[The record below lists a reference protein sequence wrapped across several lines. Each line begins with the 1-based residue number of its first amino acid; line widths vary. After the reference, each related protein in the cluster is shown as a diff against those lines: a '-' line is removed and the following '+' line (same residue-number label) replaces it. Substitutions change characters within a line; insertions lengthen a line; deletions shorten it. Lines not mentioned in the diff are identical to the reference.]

1 MCLLRGQQCQWH
13 DIKKFQDTKK
23 PPKHVVNSHANY
35 FDSKFVK
42 RSTDFGFGF
51 TNIDKLL
58 MESDDDKKD
67 HIGRSEEQKS
77 SAMGGPH
84 ILGADDCVEILEI
97 EEDRNRYMN
106 IDDLLKSSDDKRDQD
121 DSVIILDY
129 DEEDS
134 DELSQGDPYR
144 STEARSSSLNDSV
157 MLLDMSEARTSMS

>member
-1 MCLLRGQQCQWH
+1 
-13 DIKKFQDTKK
+13 
-23 PPKHVVNSHANY
+23 
-35 FDSKFVK
+35 
-42 RSTDFGFGF
+42 
-51 TNIDKLL
+51 
-58 MESDDDKKD
+58 
-67 HIGRSEEQKS
+67 
-77 SAMGGPH
+77 
-84 ILGADDCVEILEI
+84 
-97 EEDRNRYMN
+97 MN